1 MSIKSRIFSKVSGD
15 DDTSK
20 PEIDPDKKKF
30 LPKTAE
36 ESDDDESRIDFSYEE
51 IEAHVQNGKEVRSL
65 GIPEEDELDKD
76 IETYAGSWPQNIIES
91 RLTRPEDPTW
101 LGYSEDGTKG
111 LTPQGIK
118 FDTLFQHNAFFGA
131 TGTGKSTLLKNIMLQ
146 WINSGYGVCF
156 LDMHGKDS
164 RELLQSIPPDRIDDV
179 IWVEPGGDKE
189 KEVGF
194 NFFEPSS
201 DRGTSEFTQEVRRIT
216 ANMTDMLDLD
226 NGNRMKNITAG
237 IIQQLAKAEENFTPI
252 EFYKI
257 LSDEEEREYLA
268 EEFGNSF
275 EKPFLEQISEMDDE
289 ALDHVRRHVREW
301 VEDPQIRQIVARRES
316 SVHIEQAIEQ
326 GKILILDYEHVN
338 DEDLIQ
344 TISNTIFNRIW
355 SSVQKRSNQSTS
367 NYTPYFIVIDEFA
380 AVEYDGMNLKEMLA
394 QARKFGLSLTICT
407 QQPNQ
412 IEHEKNLQAVNNN
425 CRNYFTF
432 RVGSNNN
439 KMAREIAKS
448 LPGISA
454 TTLQEIDDYLAV
466 GKLVGENDETETVP
480 INTFAPYPP
489 IRSKHEV
496 ENIIKQSV
504 RKYGTE
510 FNTEA
515 EQGLDAF
522 SIKNVL
528 SDGESSVDPEEQE
541 RKLLE
546 GDKGTQITEP
556 QLYTSIHTAGIRE
569 GRSTFNN
576 HEDWVEYKAIRN
588 EVDRYLDPDEKIPD
602 PTFANVIEKLPET
615 HVKSYMEGGSM
626 YFRLTADGERVA
638 IDPGTGSGGAS
649 GKIRHRELLKK
660 GYEEFTRLGY
670 RVKRPSNQG
679 GSALPDGVAELP
691 IRPHEAES
699 AQKAEELRERL
710 FEEYSDAIQLF
721 GLSDVSLESESNTY
735 KTPCRTLKNLQK
747 ALDSERHCVFL
758 APDGSWEGEDKDV
771 DYIARRIWNIMQ
783 KPPYVRKLTDN
794 KKIYY
799 NNNGTPL
806 QLNDGSIPV
815 FKKGKGKRS
824 IWWKDLDTGH
834 IKMMPKGAQRPLAKF
849 RTLADLRT
857 PNKKKFDHHYYKKSG
872 DYYVVEDNS
881 GYIVDEYENE
891 SQLKND
897 WTTIPQPFIPEQK
910 FPNGV
915 PATNNWSI
923 LLFPDEN
930 RDLKQP
936 HLYEDGELIPLYEN
950 IETTIEDYQDTDNST
965 EQDTLQNATDKTDTN
980 SQKEQSAETKTED
993 SQTDT
998 DTENSPDEDTTT
1010 SSEEHTEEDT
1020 EETVLDDLLSPASD
1034 PKSSQNNN

>member
-1 MSIKSRIFSKVSGD
+1 MSITSSILSKFSSDNNGQTQVD
-15 DDTSK
+15 
-20 PEIDPDKKKF
+20 PEKEKF
-30 LPKTAE
+30 LPSQGME
-36 ESDDDESRIDFSYEE
+36 EEDTESQIDFAYEE
-51 IEAHVQNGKEVRSL
+51 VEAHVQNGKEVRSL
-65 GIPEEDELDKD
+65 GIDDDDQVERNV
-76 IETYAGSWPQNIIES
+76 ETYAGSWARSIIES
-91 RLTRPEDPTW
+91 SLTRGDDPTW

-146 WINSGYGVCF
+146 WINAGYGVCF

-179 IWVEPGGDKE
+179 IWVEPGGDKD

-194 NFFEPSS
+194 NFFEPSA

-275 EKPFLEQISEMDDE
+275 EKPFLQQISELDDE
-289 ALDHVRRHVREW
+289 ALAHVRRHVREW

-316 SVHIEQAIEQ
+316 SVHIEQAVEQ
-326 GKILILDYEHVN
+326 GKILILDYEHVT
-338 DEDLIQ
+338 DDDLIQ

-355 SSVQKRSNQSTS
+355 SSVQKRSNKDTT
-367 NYTPYFIVIDEFA
+367 NYRPYFIVIDEFA

-412 IEHEKNLQAVNNN
+412 IEHERNLQAVNNQ

-432 RVGSNNN
+432 RIGSNNN
-439 KMAREIAKS
+439 KMARDIASS

-454 TTLQEIDDYLAV
+454 TTLQEIEDYLAV
-466 GKLVGENDETETVP
+466 GKLLGENDETETVP

-489 IRSKHEV
+489 IRTKAEV
-496 ENIIKQSV
+496 ENIIEQSV

-510 FNTEA
+510 FNDED
-515 EQGLDAF
+515 EQGLESF

-541 RKLLE
+541 RTLLE
-546 GDKGTQITEP
+546 GDKGTTITEP
-556 QLYTSIHTAGIRE
+556 QLYTSIHTAGIRH
-569 GRSTFNN
+569 GRHTFNN
-576 HEDWVEYKAIRN
+576 YEDWVEYKSIRD
-588 EVDRYLDPDEKIPD
+588 EVDRYLDPDETISD

-615 HVKSYMEGGSM
+615 HVQRKTEGGSM

-670 RVKRPSNQG
+670 RVQRPSNQG

-691 IRPHEAES
+691 IRPHEADT
-699 AQKAEELRERL
+699 AQKSEELRQKL
-710 FEEYSDAIQLF
+710 FEEYSDALKLF
-721 GLSDVSLESESNTY
+721 GHSDIALESESNTY
-735 KTPCRTLKNLQK
+735 NTPCRTLKNLQK
-747 ALDSERHCVFL
+747 ALDNDRHCVFL
-758 APDGSWEGEDKDV
+758 APDGSWEGENKDV

-783 KPPYVRKLTDN
+783 EPPYVRKLTED

-806 QLNDGSIPV
+806 ELNDGSIPV

-849 RTLADLRT
+849 RTLADLRS

-872 DYYVVEDNS
+872 DYYVVEDNA
-881 GYIVDEYENE
+881 GQIVDEYETKE
-891 SQLKND
+891 KLKND

-915 PATNNWSI
+915 PAVNNWSI

-930 RDLKQP
+930 RDIKQP
-936 HLYEDGELIPLYEN
+936 HLYEDGELIPLYDDL
-950 IETTIEDYQDTDNST
+950 ETTIDDY
-965 EQDTLQNATDKTDTN
+965 
-980 SQKEQSAETKTED
+980 
-993 SQTDT
+993 QTDT
-998 DTENSPDEDTTT
+998 DNDSDSESETTNQETLDES
-1010 SSEEHTEEDT
+1010 SSESETDTDDDSSDSSTSTSNTDDDDDDDNSGDGED
-1020 EETVLDDLLSPASD
+1020 VLDDLLSHNSD
-1034 PKSSQNNN
+1034 PKSTKS